1 MKKLSIFNSIRLK
14 FILFFVLLILLAMQI
29 IGVYFV
35 RELENELTKNF
46 KDSILNRV
54 GLLKYNLEEEL
65 VKQRDSVGSLSLEDD
80 IKKLLIDN
88 KSSDIEEMQVFD
100 KNMRVI
106 ATSDLNSQDKVGQR
120 TTDIVV
126 TRTFVTEEMI
136 EKLSIDSKTNER
148 KWLLYVPLRDS
159 DSNQV
164 EGILYIEGKIEKVFD
179 QIQVINQVLINGT
192 TLALLFTAIV
202 AVIVAQTITRPI
214 TDMKKQ
220 AQAMARG
227 NYSRKVRVYGNDEIG
242 QLAITFNNLSKK
254 LQDEQAKTDSEK
266 RKLSSILKYMTDG
279 VISTDRKGRII
290 LINEAAEQM
299 LNVTRETVISENII
313 DVLGIGEEYT
323 FKELTQEQNSV
334 ILDLSTDAVPL
345 IVRVNF
351 SIIQKETGI
360 MNGLIVVL
368 HDITEQ
374 EKIERDRK
382 EFVANVSHE
391 LRTPLTTISSY
402 LEALT
407 DGAWEDK
414 EVAPQ
419 FLRVTQNE
427 TERMIRLVNDLLV
440 LSKMDRRKYHLRKEW
455 VDFPKFLDH
464 IIDRFEMTKK
474 KGVQFQRKYSNEPII
489 VEIDQDKITQVLD
502 NVISNA
508 LKYSPDGGTVT
519 VELHIKQDSLEVKV
533 SDQGVG
539 IPKQSLHRIF
549 DRFYRVDKARSRHIG
564 GTGLGLAI
572 AKEMIEAHGGQ
583 IWATSIEG
591 KGTTIH
597 FTLPYDRDQGD
608 DF

>member
-1 MKKLSIFNSIRLK
+1 MKKFSIFSSIRLK
-14 FILFFVLLILLAMQI
+14 FILFFVLLILLAMEI

-35 RELENELTKNF
+35 RELEKELTQNF

-54 GLLKYNLEEEL
+54 NLLTYNLEEEFL
-65 VKQRDSVGSLSLEDD
+65 KERDSEESLQFEDD
-80 IKKLLIDN
+80 VKKLLIDN
-88 KSSDIEEMQVFD
+88 KSSDIEEMRVYD
-100 KNMRVI
+100 KDLRVI
-106 ATSDLNSQDKVGQR
+106 ATSDPGSQDKVGQR

-136 EKLSIDSKTNER
+136 EKMSIDKSTNER
-148 KWLLYVPLRDS
+148 KWLLYVPIKVD
-159 DSNQV
+159 NEI
-164 EGILYIEGKIEKVFD
+164 EGILFIEGKIERVFE

-192 TLALLFTAIV
+192 IIALVFTAIV
-202 AVIVAQTITRPI
+202 AVIIAQTITRPI

-227 NYSRKVRVYGNDEIG
+227 NYSRKVKVYGHDEIG

-266 RKLSSILKYMTDG
+266 RKLSSILKFMTDG

-290 LINEAAEQM
+290 LINEAAELM
-299 LNVTRETVISENII
+299 LNVTRETAISENII
-313 DVLGIGEEYT
+313 DVLELGDKYSL
-323 FKELTQEQNSV
+323 KDLTQEQNSV
-334 ILDLSTDAVPL
+334 ILDLSTNAVPL

-374 EKIERDRK
+374 EKIERERR

-391 LRTPLTTISSY
+391 LRTPLTTMRSY

-407 DGAWEDK
+407 DGAWMDK
-414 EVAPQ
+414 DIAPQ
-419 FLRVTQNE
+419 FLKVTQNE

-440 LSKMDRRKYHLRKEW
+440 LSKMDSKDYQLRKEW
-455 VDFPKFLDH
+455 INFPKFLDH
-464 IIDRFEMTKK
+464 IIDRFEMAKEK
-474 KGVQFQRKYSNEPII
+474 NVHFSRDYLNEPIL

-502 NVISNA
+502 NIISNA
-508 LKYSPDGGTVT
+508 LKYSPSGGTIT
-519 VELHIKQDSLEVKV
+519 VKLVVFHDSLEVKI

-539 IPKQSLHRIF
+539 IPKQNLHRIF
-549 DRFYRVDKARSRHIG
+549 DRFYRVDKARARHIG

-572 AKEMIEAHGGQ
+572 AKEMVEAHNGH

>member
-1 MKKLSIFNSIRLK
+1 MKKFSIFSSIRLK
-14 FILFFVLLILLAMQI
+14 FILFFVLLILLAMEI

-35 RELENELTKNF
+35 RELEKELTQNF

-54 GLLKYNLEEEL
+54 NLLTYNLEEEFL
-65 VKQRDSVGSLSLEDD
+65 KERDSEESLQFEDD
-80 IKKLLIDN
+80 VKKLLIDN
-88 KSSDIEEMQVFD
+88 KSSDIEEMRVYD
-100 KNMRVI
+100 KDLRVI
-106 ATSDLNSQDKVGQR
+106 ATSDPGSQDKVGQR

-136 EKLSIDSKTNER
+136 EKMSIDKSTNER
-148 KWLLYVPLRDS
+148 KWLLYVPIKVD
-159 DSNQV
+159 NEI
-164 EGILYIEGKIEKVFD
+164 EGILFIEGKIERVFE

-192 TLALLFTAIV
+192 IIALVFTAIV
-202 AVIVAQTITRPI
+202 AVIIAQTITRPI

-227 NYSRKVRVYGNDEIG
+227 NYSRKVKVYGHDEIG

-266 RKLSSILKYMTDG
+266 RKLSSILKFMTDG

-313 DVLGIGEEYT
+313 DVLELGDKYSL
-323 FKELTQEQNSV
+323 KDLTQEQNSV
-334 ILDLSTDAVPL
+334 ILDLSTNAVPL

-374 EKIERDRK
+374 EKIERERR

-391 LRTPLTTISSY
+391 LRTPLTTMRSY

-407 DGAWEDK
+407 DGAWMDRDI
-414 EVAPQ
+414 APQ
-419 FLRVTQNE
+419 FLKVTQNE
-427 TERMIRLVNDLLV
+427 TERMIRLVNDLLA
-440 LSKMDRRKYHLRKEW
+440 LSKMDSKDYQLRKEW
-455 VDFPKFLDH
+455 INFPKFLDH
-464 IIDRFEMTKK
+464 IIDRFEMAKEK
-474 KGVQFQRKYSNEPII
+474 NVHFSRDYLNEPIL

-502 NVISNA
+502 NIISNA
-508 LKYSPDGGTVT
+508 LKYSPSGGIITVKL
-519 VELHIKQDSLEVKV
+519 VVFHDSLEVKI

-539 IPKQSLHRIF
+539 IPKQNLHRIF
-549 DRFYRVDKARSRHIG
+549 DRFYRVDKARARHIG

-572 AKEMIEAHGGQ
+572 AKEMVEAHNGH

>member
-1 MKKLSIFNSIRLK
+1 MKKFSIFSSIRLK
-14 FILFFVLLILLAMQI
+14 FILFFVLLILLAMEI

-35 RELENELTKNF
+35 RELEKELTQNF

-54 GLLKYNLEEEL
+54 NLLTYNLEEEFL
-65 VKQRDSVGSLSLEDD
+65 KERDSEESLQFEDD
-80 IKKLLIDN
+80 VKKLLIDN
-88 KSSDIEEMQVFD
+88 KSSDIEEMRVYD
-100 KNMRVI
+100 KDLRVI
-106 ATSDLNSQDKVGQR
+106 ATSDPGSQDKVGQR

-136 EKLSIDSKTNER
+136 EKMSIDKSTNER
-148 KWLLYVPLRDS
+148 KWLLYVPIKVD
-159 DSNQV
+159 NEI
-164 EGILYIEGKIEKVFD
+164 EGILFIEGKIERVFE

-192 TLALLFTAIV
+192 IIALVFTAIV
-202 AVIVAQTITRPI
+202 AVIIAQTITRPI

-227 NYSRKVRVYGNDEIG
+227 NYSRKVKVYGHDEIG

-266 RKLSSILKYMTDG
+266 RKLSSILKFMTDG

-313 DVLGIGEEYT
+313 DVLELGDKYSL
-323 FKELTQEQNSV
+323 KDLTQEQNSV
-334 ILDLSTDAVPL
+334 ILDLSTNAVPL

-374 EKIERDRK
+374 EKIERERR

-391 LRTPLTTISSY
+391 LRTPLTTMRSY

-407 DGAWEDK
+407 DGAWMDRDI
-414 EVAPQ
+414 APQ
-419 FLRVTQNE
+419 FLKVTQNE

-440 LSKMDRRKYHLRKEW
+440 LSKMDSKDYQLRKEW
-455 VDFPKFLDH
+455 INFPKFLDH
-464 IIDRFEMTKK
+464 IIDRFEMAKEK
-474 KGVQFQRKYSNEPII
+474 NVHFSRDYLNEPIL

-502 NVISNA
+502 NIISNA
-508 LKYSPDGGTVT
+508 LKYSPSGGIITVKL
-519 VELHIKQDSLEVKV
+519 VVFHDSLEVKI

-539 IPKQSLHRIF
+539 IPKQNLHRIF
-549 DRFYRVDKARSRHIG
+549 DRFYRVDKARARHIG

-572 AKEMIEAHGGQ
+572 AKEMVEAHNGH